1 MSLQTAAKIKRK
13 GATMNNSTMG
23 NLLRKYTKGAPHK
36 VWKVATEC
44 PGCLGCIFYVSE
56 RKKAELGEF
65 AYKCNRRNLTLHGYS
80 LNELF
85 VPMNFEDWRCGVSQ
99 FRFAPLR
106 EKKPSAEEEE
116 RLARRAAKKE
126 ARRVRNEAIIDL
138 HLRGLANYEICARL
152 KTSKTTVSVVI
163 KEYNETKKQ

>member
-1 MSLQTAAKIKRK
+1 
-13 GATMNNSTMG
+13 MNKSTMD
-23 NLLRKYTKGAPHK
+23 NLLRKYTKGAPRK

-44 PGCLGCIFYVSE
+44 HGCLGCIFYVPD

-65 AYKCNRRNLTLHGYS
+65 AYKCNRRNLTLRGYN

-106 EKKPSAEEEE
+106 EKRPVDEA
-116 RLARRAAKKE
+116 RLARIAAKKEARRARIAAKKE
-126 ARRVRNEAIIDL
+126 ARRVRNDAIIDL
-138 HLRGLANYEICARL
+138 HLRGFANYEICARL
-152 KTSKTTVSVVI
+152 QTSKTTVSVVI
-163 KEYNETKKQ
+163 KEYNETKNQ

>member
-1 MSLQTAAKIKRK
+1 
-13 GATMNNSTMG
+13 MNNSTMG
-23 NLLRKYTKGAPHK
+23 NLLRQYTEGAPRK

-44 PGCLGCIFYVSE
+44 PGCLGCIFYVPE
-56 RKKAELGEF
+56 RKKSELDEF
-65 AYKCNRRNLTLHGYS
+65 AYKCNRRNLTMRGYS
-80 LNELF
+80 LNDLF

-99 FRFAPLR
+99 FRFRPLR
-106 EKKPSAEEEE
+106 EKAPVDEA

-152 KTSKTTVSVVI
+152 QTSKTTVSVVI

>member
-1 MSLQTAAKIKRK
+1 
-13 GATMNNSTMG
+13 MNKSTMD
-23 NLLRKYTKGAPHK
+23 NLFRKYTKGAPRK

-65 AYKCNRRNLTLHGYS
+65 AYKCNRRNLTMRGYS
-80 LNELF
+80 LNDLF
-85 VPMNFEDWRCGVSQ
+85 VPMNFDDWRCGVSQ
-99 FRFAPLR
+99 FRFAPLK

-116 RLARRAAKKE
+116 RLARIAAKKE

-138 HLRGLANYEICARL
+138 HLRGLTTREICANL
-152 KTSKTTVSVVI
+152 HVSTTTVSVVI
-163 KEYNETKKQ
+163 KEYNETKNQ

>member
-1 MSLQTAAKIKRK
+1 
-13 GATMNNSTMG
+13 MNNSTMG
-23 NLLRKYTKGAPHK
+23 NLLRQYTQGAPRK

-65 AYKCNRRNLTLHGYS
+65 AYKCNRRNLTMRGYS
-80 LNELF
+80 LNDLF

-99 FRFAPLR
+99 FRFAPLK
-106 EKKPSAEEEE
+106 EKTTSAEEEE
-116 RLARRAAKKE
+116 RLARRAAKIE

-138 HLRGLANYEICARL
+138 YERGFANYEICARL
-152 KTSKTTVSVVI
+152 HTSKTTVSVVI
-163 KEYNETKKQ
+163 K

>member
-1 MSLQTAAKIKRK
+1 
-13 GATMNNSTMG
+13 MNKSTMEI
-23 NLLRKYTKGAPHK
+23 LLRKYTEGKPRK
-36 VWKVATEC
+36 VWKVDAEC

-65 AYKCNRRNLTLHGYS
+65 AYKCNRRNLTMRGYS

-106 EKKPSAEEEE
+106 EKRPVDEA
-116 RLARRAAKKE
+116 RLARIAAKKE
-126 ARRVRNEAIIDL
+126 ARRVRNAAIIDL
-138 HLRGLANYEICARL
+138 HERGFANYEICARL
-152 KTSKTTVSVVI
+152 HTSTTTVSVVI
-163 KEYNETKKQ
+163 KEYNKSKNQ

>member
-1 MSLQTAAKIKRK
+1 
-13 GATMNNSTMG
+13 MNKSTMEI
-23 NLLRKYTKGAPHK
+23 LLRQYTKGAPRK

-44 PGCLGCIFYVSE
+44 PGCFGCIFYVPE

-65 AYKCNRRNLTLHGYS
+65 AYKCNRRNLTMRGYS

-85 VPMNFEDWRCGVSQ
+85 VPQNFEDWRCGVSQ

-106 EKKPSAEEEE
+106 EKKSPAVDEAQ
-116 RLARRAAKKE
+116 RARIAAKKE

-138 HLRGLANYEICARL
+138 HERGFANYEICARL
-152 KTSKTTVSVVI
+152 HTSTTTVSVVI
-163 KEYNETKKQ
+163 KEYKSKKQ